1 MSLHE
6 LPGPNARLT
15 LFAAGSYTEIV
26 VVGFPNF
33 KEFPAKESSN
43 MRKSVYVAVAAT
55 ALLPLHLGS
64 ATAAEVEVSIAGDL
78 VNI

>member
-1 MSLHE
+1 
-6 LPGPNARLT
+6 
-15 LFAAGSYTEIV
+15 
-26 VVGFPNF
+26 
-33 KEFPAKESSN
+33 